1 MGFLHGSIL
10 GRMADATGA
19 FLAGV
24 RLQHPS
30 GFALL
35 VVPVALGLFAW
46 RQRRRGARRLDAVG
60 QPVAVFALR
69 TRPNRGRRVSVV
81 LTALAWVFLT
91 SGVVG
96 PTWGVGEPD
105 GVAVGRDVVL
115 VLDVSR
121 SMLAA
126 DAAGPARWRSAV
138 DGAQELVESLRG
150 RGHRVGLIAFA
161 ARPKLLAPLTTD
173 TDHIL
178 TLLAELDATRPPAE
192 VRPAPGTL
200 SASGTRIGL
209 ALRAAVVAHDPR
221 FPGAQDIIL
230 LSDGD
235 DPADD
240 REWLTGVSAARQAR
254 VPVHAV
260 GFGDPAHDSP
270 VLIAGRLLEA
280 TNAAG
285 VRDPVQTRLREDVL
299 MEIAS
304 ATGGHYD
311 PVRQEPPRLAEF
323 FRTHVETDATR
334 ELTDDATPQPRDRSG
349 PFLALAAVCLLAAWL
364 GAW

>member
-1 MGFLHGSIL
+1 MGFWHGTIL
-10 GRMADATGA
+10 GRLADATCA
-19 FLAGV
+19 VLAGV
-24 RLQHPS
+24 RWQHPS

-35 VVPVALGLFAW
+35 VVPVALAMFAW

-60 QPVAVFALR
+60 QPVTVFALR
-69 TRPNRGRRVSVV
+69 TRPNRGRRGAVV
-81 LTALAWVFLT
+81 LTALAWLFLT
-91 SGVVG
+91 VGIVG
-96 PTWGVGEPD
+96 PTWGVGEAD
-105 GVAVGRDVVL
+105 GVAVGRDVVI

-121 SMLAA
+121 SMLAT
-126 DAAGPARWRSAV
+126 DAAGPARWRAAV
-138 DGAQELVESLRG
+138 DGAKGLVESLRG

-161 ARPKLLAPLTTD
+161 ARPKVLAPLTTD
-173 TDHIL
+173 SHHIL
-178 TLLAELDATRPPAE
+178 TLLAELDAARPPAE

-209 ALRAAVVAHDPR
+209 ALRAAVAAHDPR

-254 VPVHAV
+254 VPVHAI

-270 VLIAGRLLEA
+270 ILIAGRLLEA

-299 MEIAS
+299 TEIAS

-311 PVRQEPPRLAEF
+311 PARQEPARLAEY

-349 PFLALAAVCLLAAWL
+349 PFFALAAVCLLAAWL
-364 GAW
+364 GAR

>member
-1 MGFLHGSIL
+1 MGFLHDSVF
-10 GRMADATGA
+10 GRIADATGA
-19 FLAGV
+19 FLSGV
-24 RLQHPS
+24 RLHHPS
-30 GFALL
+30 VFALL

-69 TRPNRGRRVSVV
+69 TRPDRGRRGAVV
-81 LTALAWVFLT
+81 MTALAWAFLT
-91 SGVVG
+91 VGVAG

-115 VLDVSR
+115 VLDLSR

-138 DGAQELVESLRG
+138 DGAQGLVESLRG
-150 RGHRVGLIAFA
+150 RGHRVGLVVFA
-161 ARPKLLAPLTTD
+161 TRPKLLAPLTTD

-178 TLLAELDATRPPAE
+178 TLLGELDATRPPAE
-192 VRPAPGTL
+192 ISPAPGT
-200 SASGTRIGL
+200 SSVSGTRIGL
-209 ALRAAVVAHDPR
+209 ALRAAVSAHDPR
-221 FPGAQDIIL
+221 FSGAQDIVL

-254 VPVHAV
+254 TPVHTV
-260 GFGDPAHDSP
+260 GFGDPARDSP
-270 VLIAGRLLEA
+270 VLVAGRLLEA
-280 TNAAG
+280 ANAAG
-285 VRDPVQTRLREDVL
+285 VLDPVQTRLREDVL
-299 MEIAS
+299 TEIAS

-311 PVRQEPPRLAEF
+311 PARQEPPRLAEF
-323 FRTHVETDATR
+323 FRTHVEADATR
-334 ELTDDATPQPRDRSG
+334 ELSDDATPQPRDRSG
-349 PFLALAAVCLLAAWL
+349 PFFALAAVCLLAAWL
-364 GAW
+364 GAR